1 MKISII
7 TVCYNSAATLKDT
20 ILSVASQSYKNI
32 EYVII
37 DGGSKDATLEIIDQY
52 KDTIT
57 TYISEPDKGLYDAM
71 NKGINLASGE
81 VVGFLNSDDLFCDD
95 YALEKVMSVFIEKNF
110 LDSVFSDVFYVS
122 QNDISNIVRHWVT
135 GAKRPFKFG
144 WHPAHPTLYIKKKVY
159 DNFGGFNLDFK
170 LAADFEIMLRFMEKH
185 KISSFY
191 LKIPLVK
198 MRLGGK
204 TNKSLKNIVNQN
216 FECIR
221 AFKKNELHVNKFIY
235 PFLRLFPKL
244 IQFNKKI
251 F

>member
-170 LAADFEIMLRFMEKH
+170 LAADFEIMLRFMEKY

-221 AFKKNELHVNKFIY
+221 AFKKNELHVNKY
-235 PFLRLFPKL
+235 
-244 IQFNKKI
+244 
-251 F
+251 